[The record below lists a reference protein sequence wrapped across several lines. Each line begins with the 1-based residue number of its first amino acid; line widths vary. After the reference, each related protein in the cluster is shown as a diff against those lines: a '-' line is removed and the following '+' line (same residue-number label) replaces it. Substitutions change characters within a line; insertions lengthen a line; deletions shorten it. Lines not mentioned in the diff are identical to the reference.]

1 MMPSTSFVSS
11 LPWTSPLTTATGAR
25 PQQPRQRTA
34 STEKRPSSVVALSP
48 TPSFFSVAR
57 GAEAHLDV
65 VLAGL
70 LQAEEVVERHHA
82 VDLRQRHVEH
92 LGYLQRYVARD
103 VPEGLLDAVQHHD
116 EVARLRLPFFDEGL
130 QFRRHR
136 LEFFAHVCCV
146 LSLVQIAV
154 CFGQAPPFK
163 GKTSALGEIISQT
176 VRVRQG

>member
-48 TPSFFSVAR
+48 TPSLVAR

-92 LGYLQRYVARD
+92 LGDVDRDVARD
-103 VPEGLLDAVQHHD
+103 VPVCLLDAVQHHD
-116 EVARLRLPFFDEGL
+116 EVARLRLPFFDECL
-130 QFRRHR
+130 EFRRHR
-136 LEFFAHVCCV
+136 FEFFAHVFTV
-146 LSLVQIAV
+146 LVFELKIRSVLMQILPYSTV
-154 CFGQAPPFK
+154 V
-163 GKTSALGEIISQT
+163 SQ
-176 VRVRQG
+176 G